1 MNKEELKKL
10 SVAIVGGG
18 YGGAAAAL
26 ALTQLGITDVK
37 VYEQAP
43 GMTEVGAGIGL
54 RPETV
59 QFFRDN
65 NGFEAIA
72 AVSSPSDQ
80 FRILDPQGGEIFT
93 EAWPGIND
101 FPQPNKTRMIH
112 RADFIDALCI
122 DARL

>member
-43 GMTEVGAGIGL
+43 GMTEVGAGIGERNSGL
-54 RPETV
+54 FQGNRFMDKGT
-59 QFFRDN
+59 N
-65 NGFEAIA
+65 L
-72 AVSSPSDQ
+72 SS
-80 FRILDPQGGEIFT
+80 
-93 EAWPGIND
+93 
-101 FPQPNKTRMIH
+101 
-112 RADFIDALCI
+112 
-122 DARL
+122 